1 MERRAVAKRVHHER
15 ESDGK
20 GEYTFECDENRA
32 HFRELNFSIRITDTS
47 YGSKLASSGRVS
59 TAYPIEIAQPISA
72 ARESV
77 AR

>member
-20 GEYTFECDENRA
+20 GEYASECDENRA

-47 YGSKLASSGRVS
+47 YGSKRQQQTRL
-59 TAYPIEIAQPISA
+59 
-72 ARESV
+72 
-77 AR
+77 